1 VAAAL
6 IAKTLRPEKVVL
18 YLQPDSMQSGLPRL
32 LKELVKEQA
41 LKSDP
46 EGDLELVEAFW
57 SNEALGLSG
66 PCVPE
71 PLVIADLM
79 ASLDPRNL
87 EVAAELKKRWD
98 DGFEG

>member
-1 VAAAL
+1 MSEVHKKNFVYS
-6 IAKTLRPEKVVL
+6 AK
-18 YLQPDSMQSGLPRL
+18 RL
-32 LKELVKEQA
+32 KYFFNHIK
-41 LKSDP
+41 

>member
-1 VAAAL
+1 
-6 IAKTLRPEKVVL
+6 VVL
-18 YLQPDSMQSGLPRL
+18 YLQPDSMQSGLPQL

-66 PCVPE
+66 QCVPE